1 MSAPMI
7 YQFLWDG
14 VDPVLTGFIT
24 GGANAVMD
32 VVRPI
37 GMTFTAV
44 YIVWWAIGVALDRI
58 NEPLQDGIIRLL
70 RMAIIITI
78 AFTGGYYL
86 NNIVPFALNAP
97 SELATAIITAGAP
110 AGASF
115 GTPDSVPN
123 MLDEGL
129 GKGWNAGF
137 TLIQIYAEAEGI
149 EATFTSIPF
158 ALIGIAVLFIALLF
172 TGVAAALLFTT
183 QIALSILLALGPL
196 FIMLAIWESTTKFFE
211 AWVAQTANFMLLF
224 VIVGSVLAI
233 TFTFYNEYADLVAAA
248 AGDLGA
254 DSQINEALWG
264 SVKLLGFTILCGGV
278 FAMSSMLASG
288 LAGGVAASMGGVAG
302 MAARAGMAGVSGAA
316 STAGLAIGRGGSNRP
331 GRGANN
337 SGLSDQRQSRF
348 RNGKAGIGDH
358 IADRVSSGGAAR
370 ALRAAR
376 NTFRRPNSAS
386 SR

>member
-14 VDPVLTGFIT
+14 VDPILTGFIT
-24 GGANAVMD
+24 GGATSVMD

-37 GMTFTAV
+37 GMTFTGV
-44 YIVWWAIGVALDRI
+44 YVVWWAIGVALDRVS
-58 NEPLQDGIIRLL
+58 EPLQDGIIRLL

-97 SELATAIITAGAP
+97 SELATAIITSGAP
-110 AGASF
+110 SGGAF
-115 GTPDSVPN
+115 ATPDSVPS

-129 GKGWNAGF
+129 GKGWEAGF
-137 TLIQIYAEAEGI
+137 KLFGIFSMAEGLDAI
-149 EATFTSIPF
+149 TALPF
-158 ALIGIAVLFIALLF
+158 AFVGILVLLISLIF
-172 TGVAAALLFTT
+172 TGIAAALLFTT

-233 TFTFYNEYADLVAAA
+233 TFTFYNEYADLVIAA

-264 SVKLLGFTILCGGV
+264 SVKLVGFTILCGGV
-278 FAMSSMLASG
+278 FTMSSMLASG
-288 LAGGVAASMGGVAG
+288 LAGGIAASMGGVAG

-316 STAGLAIGRGGSNRP
+316 GAVAGSGSSNQRGRGSDNR
-331 GRGANN
+331 
-337 SGLSDQRQSRF
+337 GLSQARRDRF
-348 RNGKAGIGDH
+348 ANGKAGIGDRV
-358 IADRVSSGGAAR
+358 ADRLASGGAAR

>member
-24 GGANAVMD
+24 GGATAVMD

-37 GMTFTAV
+37 GVTFTTV
-44 YIVWWAIGVALDRI
+44 YVVWWAIGVVLNRVS
-58 NEPLQDGIIRLL
+58 EPLQDGIIRLF

-86 NNIVPFALNAP
+86 NLIVPFALNAP
-97 SELATAIITAGAP
+97 SELATAIITSGAP
-110 AGASF
+110 AGAAF
-115 GTPDSVPN
+115 GTPSSVPN

-129 GKGWNAGF
+129 GKGWDAGF
-137 TLIQIYAEAEGI
+137 GLFEIYSTADGVA
-149 EATFTSIPF
+149 ASLLALPF
-158 ALIGIAVLFIALLF
+158 AFVGIFVLIVSLIF

-233 TFTFYNEYADLVAAA
+233 TFTFYNEYADLIAAA
-248 AGDLGA
+248 AGDLGSE
-254 DSQINEALWG
+254 SQINEALWG

-278 FAMSSMLASG
+278 FTMSSMLASG

-302 MAARAGMAGVSGAA
+302 MAARVGMAGVSGAA
-316 STAGLAIGRGGSNRP
+316 SAVAGRGSSNQRGRGGDNP
-331 GRGANN
+331 
-337 SGLSDQRQSRF
+337 GLSAARSGRF
-348 RNGKAGIGDH
+348 KAGRAGVGDH
-358 IADRVSSGGAAR
+358 VADRLASGGAAR

-386 SR
+386 PR

>member
-14 VDPVLTGFIT
+14 VDPILTGFIT

-44 YIVWWAIGVALDRI
+44 YIVWWAVGVALDRI
-58 NEPLQDGIIRLL
+58 SEPLQDGIIRLF

-97 SELATAIITAGAP
+97 SELATAVITAGAP

-115 GTPDSVPN
+115 GTPSSVPN
-123 MLDEGL
+123 MLDEAL

-137 TLIQIYAEAEGI
+137 KLFQIYANASGI
-149 EATFTSIPF
+149 EASLKAIPF
-158 ALIGIAVLFIALLF
+158 ALIGTFVLIISLVF
-172 TGVAAALLFTT
+172 TGLAAALLFTT

-196 FIMLAIWESTTKFFE
+196 FIMLAIWDSTTKFFE

-224 VIVGSVLAI
+224 VIVGCVLAI
-233 TFTFYNEYADLVAAA
+233 TFTFYNQYADLVAAA
-248 AGDLGA
+248 AGDLGSSA
-254 DSQINEALWG
+254 QIGEALWS
-264 SVKLLGFTILCGGV
+264 SVKLVGFTILCGGV
-278 FAMSSMLASG
+278 FTMSSMLASG

-316 STAGLAIGRGGSNRP
+316 ASAGIAIGRGGSNRP
-331 GRGANN
+331 GRGAGNR
-337 SGLSDQRQSRF
+337 GLSDARRQRFES
-348 RNGKAGIGDH
+348 GKAGIGDH
-358 IADRVSSGGAAR
+358 IADRVASGGAAR

>member
-1 MSAPMI
+1 
-7 YQFLWDG
+7 
-14 VDPVLTGFIT
+14 
-24 GGANAVMD
+24 
-32 VVRPI
+32 
-37 GMTFTAV
+37 
-44 YIVWWAIGVALDRI
+44 
-58 NEPLQDGIIRLL
+58 
-70 RMAIIITI
+70 
-78 AFTGGYYL
+78 
-86 NNIVPFALNAP
+86 
-97 SELATAIITAGAP
+97 
-110 AGASF
+110 
-115 GTPDSVPN
+115 
-123 MLDEGL
+123 
-129 GKGWNAGF
+129 
-137 TLIQIYAEAEGI
+137 
-149 EATFTSIPF
+149 
-158 ALIGIAVLFIALLF
+158 
-172 TGVAAALLFTT
+172 
-183 QIALSILLALGPL
+183 
-196 FIMLAIWESTTKFFE
+196 
-211 AWVAQTANFMLLF
+211 MLLF